1 MTREARVA
9 AAQATI
15 FSLLDNKQKEIIEF
29 VLSKYN
35 ETGVEE
41 LIITG
46 NIPRKQAPPQSSL
59 EITDAATIGLNH
71 DLRDFRISMFNPT
84 SLVRVGRLLLNGVFI
99 YRPLADA

>member
-15 FSLLDNKQKEIIEF
+15 FSILDNKQKEIIEL

-41 LIITG
+41 LIFTG
-46 NIPRKQAPPQSSL
+46 NIPRKTS
-59 EITDAATIGLNH
+59 
-71 DLRDFRISMFNPT
+71 T
-84 SLVRVGRLLLNGVFI
+84 SLNLRWKLRAQQPLVLNQDFQD
-99 YRPLADA
+99 LSD